1 MNMTYLI
8 RTCCCS
14 LDNVSPSPRSL
25 DQAFDELCKAS
36 ATPSPAPGTLV
47 PAATQTMCP
56 LNCFLGC
63 LYLRRHLQTLVRQ
76 EPPPA
81 PQLLQS
87 TDPNTV
93 AFKVDSL
100 TCRVSSR
107 PENAFQTLHLKI
119 EQDSPPQVQVKSVLP

>member
-1 MNMTYLI
+1 MPT
-8 RTCCCS
+8 
-14 LDNVSPSPRSL
+14 
-25 DQAFDELCKAS
+25 
-36 ATPSPAPGTLV
+36 
-47 PAATQTMCP
+47 ATQTMCP

-119 EQDSPPQVQVKSVLP
+119 EQDPPPQVQVISALDELAVGAASAALSPSCWLNA